1 MRSYVEE
8 GVVEKVRA
16 AGGEIFAIS
25 SEPQTLSSRAQ
36 SEWRLGFESVG
47 DPHHEIADLCRER
60 GWLDLF
66 FNERLSFLKRSAGEG
81 QDWEP
86 THPKGYFQPGVLVLS
101 REGKILYRWRG
112 VPTHSNL
119 GGAAAR
125 PTAAHVWSQVEE
137 ALRHDTPVGSDA
149 PLDEDPPLDFKGIPW
164 VAFVPL
170 LIANGWFLTP
180 RGLGSPAHIPRAALR
195 LLGFIAVWVVALLW
209 LPTLP
214 VLFVLAIWIAYITPK
229 IIWVGQ
235 EFQKESK
242 ST

>member
-66 FNERLSFLKRSAGEG
+66 FNERLSFLKSSAGEG

-101 REGKILYRWRG
+101 REGKVLYRWRG

-137 ALRHDTPVGSDA
+137 ALRHDNAVGPDA

-180 RGLGSPAHIPRAALR
+180 RGLRSPAHIPRAALR

-235 EFQKESK
+235 EFQNESK
-242 ST
+242 